1 MQKLLLAGI
10 ISVGLFACG
19 DKSEDT
25 ATEEVDT
32 TEDTSTEDTDT
43 TEDTSAEEA
52 DLANGQAVHDNVCM
66 GCHAGNPNMENNA
79 PGLSDEELTS
89 VIQSGTGAM
98 PGQNLSDTDL
108 RDVIAYLR
116 ATYAG

>member
-43 TEDTSAEEA
+43 TEEA